1 MANGPVRG
9 KSWGGPHGR
18 LPVARLAFK
27 RPLGAQ
33 DCLELFLVLM
43 LCILIFVS
51 GMFVGGVLTL
61 LCCRRS
67 VQVVIDAR
75 NQQESIGKKQTRDV
89 SVAVNEMNL
98 PVFADWLDMH
108 DSYYRTEKG
117 TVMHLTPSCSYA
129 KGRALARFHF
139 CQKCLM
145 MMWHEETS
153 EISKPSLRSAE
164 SEISKPRLRSAES
177 EISKPSLRS
186 AESEISKLLLRSA
199 E

>member
-1 MANGPVRG
+1 MESAAIAAYLD
-9 KSWGGPHGR
+9 GR
-18 LPVARLAFK
+18 EF
-27 RPLGAQ
+27 
-33 DCLELFLVLM
+33 EM

-51 GMFVGGVLTL
+51 GMFVGGVLTQ

-89 SVAVNEMNL
+89 SVAVNEM
-98 PVFADWLDMH
+98 
-108 DSYYRTEKG
+108 K
-117 TVMHLTPSCSYA
+117 TPSCSYA

-164 SEISKPRLRSAES
+164 SEISKP
-177 EISKPSLRS
+177 SLRS
-186 AESEISKLLLRSA
+186 AESEISKARLRSA
-199 E
+199 SFF